1 MFYEPDREPHG
12 LAHNPFKSCIVPRPI
27 GWITTLKGDGKVNL
41 APFSQFNLIGY
52 EPGYVGFSASVH
64 PPDWRGKDSV
74 QHVERSGEFV
84 YNMATYDLRDKVDLT
99 SQIIESDI
107 DEMQAAG
114 LTPAPGRTVKTPRV
128 AESPVAFE
136 CKHFTTVFLPGNTVE
151 TRHYLVIGRVVGVY
165 IAYEAIGAD
174 GKLDIPKIKPL
185 ARIETPDRQQNP
197 LAFQAQACAQRAG
210 ARRKDLVHRVG

>member
-165 IAYEAIGAD
+165 IADEAIGAD

-185 ARIETPDRQQNP
+185 ARMGYTDYTYVDKVFPMKLMNKAIE
-197 LAFQAQACAQRAG
+197 
-210 ARRKDLVHRVG
+210 ARWKFGLHGGR

>member
-84 YNMATYDLRDKVDLT
+84 YNMATYDLRDKVDP
-99 SQIIESDI
+99 S
-107 DEMQAAG
+107 
-114 LTPAPGRTVKTPRV
+114 
-128 AESPVAFE
+128 
-136 CKHFTTVFLPGNTVE
+136 VFLDPFHGGRQLTALDCRRMHRAMSGGGVWSENFLNPVSKLSIVARVLGNLKGVAIQRHDPGTLLWVM
-151 TRHYLVIGRVVGVY
+151 TLRQ
-165 IAYEAIGAD
+165 AIPG
-174 GKLDIPKIKPL
+174 L
-185 ARIETPDRQQNP
+185 AEQEQAEFQQV
-197 LAFQAQACAQRAG
+197 RA
-210 ARRKDLVHRVG
+210 RFN